1 MRAVAKAPILEMGQG
16 ELTELM
22 TACLRE
28 DFGELR
34 CSKKEVAHAA
44 NSNPRTAENWL
55 VGRNTP
61 DLLHALRLAV
71 TSPAWRAQLLK
82 LLGLDDELDGLGL
95 ARAMVARMEREAKIM
110 PAVQTAFDFG
120 AAKR

>member
-1 MRAVAKAPILEMGQG
+1 MRQAAKAPILEMGQG

-28 DFGELR
+28 DFGDLR
-34 CSKKEVAHAA
+34 CSKKEVAQAA

-55 VGRNTP
+55 IGRNTP

-82 LLGLDDELDGLGL
+82 LLGLDGEPDGLTL
-95 ARAMVARMEREAKIM
+95 ARALVARMESEPNPM
-110 PAVQTAFDFG
+110 PPVQTVFDFG